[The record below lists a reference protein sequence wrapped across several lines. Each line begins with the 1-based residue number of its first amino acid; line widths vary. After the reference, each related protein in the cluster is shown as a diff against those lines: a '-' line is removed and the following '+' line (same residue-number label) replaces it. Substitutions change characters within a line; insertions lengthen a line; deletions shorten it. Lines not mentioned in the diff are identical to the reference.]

1 MDCSACGSSGHAIS
15 GDLNLLEK
23 LILKTDA
30 RYIIVVEKVF
40 PLLKFSI
47 YTLLWLPD
55 FHVTIFW
62 VLEYV

>member
-1 MDCSACGSSGHAIS
+1 MDCSACGSSGHSIS

-47 YTLLWLPD
+47 YTLFMASRFPCNN
-55 FHVTIFW
+55 
-62 VLEYV
+62 VLGT